1 MHLVPL
7 KSNREEYGKRKDWK
21 LIRIPYLLRQLRGW
35 RSWSFH
41 PFIVAELVDHEI
53 TRTKKV
59 SFSGENS
66 PADSPSSRTYCNPF
80 AYAPSPRPRGNLAS
94 SPTLI
99 YLETVTNTIPIP
111 PLLRTMRVVHVCE
124 VTRERVGGESGLLKG
139 LVLISSVDNTHSLI
153 PLWFSLSLSLFLSL
167 ARSPTHLHPPCHPQP
182 STHPLITHW
191 FSSASPSPQRTQQP
205 LCTPTVLCLAN
216 NGPAPLTVHH
226 HQYTYHHRSMH
237 HCQASFSLTPINRG
251 LLVAAVLNSARGGR
265 VYRDNFLILRLSNDI
280 LNRVFHTVAS
290 LVVPH

>member
-111 PLLRTMRVVHVCE
+111 LLLRTMRVVHVCE

-153 PLWFSLSLSLFLSL
+153 PLWFSLSLSLSFSRLL
-167 ARSPTHLHPPCHPQP
+167 ARLPISTHRAILNPRPTPSSPTGSPRLRLRRSERSSHFVRRLFCVWRTMGLHHWQCTTT
-182 STHPLITHW
+182 STPIIIV
-191 FSSASPSPQRTQQP
+191 
-205 LCTPTVLCLAN
+205 LCTIA
-216 NGPAPLTVHH
+216 
-226 HQYTYHHRSMH
+226 R
-237 HCQASFSLTPINRG
+237 
-251 LLVAAVLNSARGGR
+251 LVS
-265 VYRDNFLILRLSNDI
+265 
-280 LNRVFHTVAS
+280 H
-290 LVVPH
+290 